1 MNGTTAA
8 NGVFYVETNV
18 IVQSS
23 PGSEASP
30 WQATIIARDSIN
42 YSGSPSLKPY
52 PTSDTELE
60 GIMLM
65 TGNDLKITGN
75 VALTG
80 QGGAILAHQQLILS
94 GTITIDGYIFAGD
107 GSPSWTG
114 DPFPT
119 SSSGT
124 DLGGSHSMSGNPT
137 IHYNCNQVNCT
148 NEACSLPKV
157 AIAAGSWT
165 EF

>member
-1 MNGTTAA
+1 PA
-8 NGVFYVETNV
+8 
-18 IVQSS
+18 
-23 PGSEASP
+23 
-30 WQATIIARDSIN
+30 
-42 YSGSPSLKPY
+42 LKPY
-52 PTSDTELE
+52 PTSDTELQ

-65 TGNDLKITGN
+65 TGNDLKITGS
-75 VALTG
+75 VALAG

-94 GTITIDGYIFAGD
+94 GTITIDGYLFAGD

-137 IHYNCNQVNCT
+137 IHYDCNQVECN
-148 NEACSLPKV
+148 NSACGLPAVK
-157 AIAAGSWT
+157 IAAGSWT